1 MYLKQSKAPSGK
13 IYLSMVQTY
22 YDREKKQPRTKT
34 IETFGTLQ
42 ELKKDYDDPVAHF
55 KQIVANRNQE
65 EKEDTAEYTVIAK
78 KNAELSL
85 GVRRRMNYGYIVIL
99 KLYYELGLDRFFLN
113 KQRNEKFKYNTST
126 ISKHLLISRILTPG
140 SKKKC
145 YEDKD
150 RYFDFEKQDIF
161 SLDDVYRCLSH
172 LAKISEDVQKYLN
185 RKIKEKY
192 RPKSD
197 LIYYDVTNYY
207 FEIEE
212 EDDLRRKGPSKEH
225 RPDPIVQMGLATD
238 ESGFPLSYDLFPGNE
253 SEKLRLRPMIGKLR
267 REYDSGKIVVVADKA
282 QNSGNNIYYLE
293 SGKNGYIF
301 SEKILGASEDTQN
314 FVLNGSGYK
323 WLGDEYRYKSRTIP
337 REINVSMLKD
347 GKERRKKVQ
356 VDQKQIVFY
365 SEKYAKRAKAKR
377 DVVIK
382 KAYNIIANPS
392 SYTRATSYGALRF
405 VDNIE
410 VDKKTGE
417 LKEAKSKPCIDF
429 DKIREE
435 EKFDGYYM
443 IVTNQYDERDTS
455 IIEKYHGL
463 WQIENCFKVT
473 KQDLET
479 RPIHLSRE
487 DRINAHFLI
496 CFISLLMVKLIQQK
510 LDDSYPI
517 AQIVETMNNI
527 SCSNESANLF
537 LFDYRTELSDYL
549 GKAFSLDFTKER
561 LTRAAIK
568 KNIAEVK
575 KV

>member
-42 ELKKDYDDPVAHF
+42 ELKKDYDDPIAHF

-527 SCSNESANLF
+527 SCSNESVNLF